1 MPHTLYFSVSIASI
15 TIDSTST
22 GSGDTIF
29 TIQATDAEGDQLYY
43 EIVSDPTG
51 APFEVFACK
60 FFYGNKRVFLRN
72 RQETLD
78 EIVLKSIS
86 VDTFVLSDVSFFLKI
101 RYVVYFIC
109 ELYQIGHFQ
118 FQKFPLIKF
127 GFTSQNVDNYM

>member
-15 TIDSTST
+15 DIDSTST
-22 GSGDTIF
+22 GDGALIF

-60 FFYGNKRVFLRN
+60 FFLWKQESILQRN
-72 RQETLD
+72 WQETID

-86 VDTFVLSDVSFFLKI
+86 VDTSVLSDTF
-101 RYVVYFIC
+101 
-109 ELYQIGHFQ
+109 HF
-118 FQKFPLIKF
+118 
-127 GFTSQNVDNYM
+127 